1 MSDIGEKVK
10 EMAAQDG
17 AAVEEIGESST
28 SYELSGRI
36 FAEDVSASPRHY
48 TLEDAYRATLQL
60 KARYVGD

>member
-10 EMAAQDG
+10 AAQDG